1 MHSKFSLL
9 VALLIACLFLAA
21 RVRAQED
28 ADDLGKMLKEAN
40 ELQKEADELNK
51 KNPPASKEK
60 MAEMQKQ
67 AQEEATRMEAE
78 EKLEK
83 EKLHAALKKQLEAP
97 GPVALPEWMPATPQ
111 FKASAS
117 PAKKII
123 DEQVKI
129 VLVGTSSVP
138 PDEILKSWET
148 AVADKPINHVTNDIT
163 VNNAITKILFLST
176 RTDPVQELRMRAHR
190 EPGQKKTEIEISSPL
205 PKPEIDS
212 D

>member
-9 VALLIACLFLAA
+9 VALLIACLLLTP

-28 ADDLGKMLKEAN
+28 ADDLSKMLKEAN
-40 ELQKEADELNK
+40 ELQKEAEELNK

-67 AQEEATRMEAE
+67 AQEEAARMEKE
-78 EKLEK
+78 EKEEK
-83 EKLHAALKKQLEAP
+83 AKLQAALKKQLEAP
-97 GPVALPEWMPATPQ
+97 GPVTLPEWMPTTPQ
-111 FKASAS
+111 FKGNGS

-123 DEQVKI
+123 DDQVKVI
-129 VLVGTSSVP
+129 LVGTSPVA
-138 PDEILKSWET
+138 PDEILKSWE
-148 AVADKPINHVTNDIT
+148 AAAADKPVNHVTNDIT

-176 RTDPVQELRMRAHR
+176 RSDPIQEVRMRAHR
-190 EPGQKKTEIEISSPL
+190 EPGQKTTEIEISSPL